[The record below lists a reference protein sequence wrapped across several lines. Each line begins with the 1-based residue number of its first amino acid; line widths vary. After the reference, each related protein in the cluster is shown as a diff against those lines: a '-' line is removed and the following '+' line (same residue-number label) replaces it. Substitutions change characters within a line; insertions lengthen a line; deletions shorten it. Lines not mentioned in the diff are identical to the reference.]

1 MKLQVLHSPN
11 QNARPTGERPKV
23 IVLHADVSAT
33 AQASAA
39 WLMRPT
45 TQASYHYLI
54 ERDGGVTQLVKPAMR
69 AWHAG
74 KSEFFGQQNV
84 NDFSIGLC
92 FSNLQNGVEPFTQK
106 ALDTGVELLVPLMKE
121 YDIGLECVTTHEAV
135 ARPLGRKSDP
145 SPLFPLAQF
154 LTALRKRLQ

>member
-1 MKLQVLHSPN
+1 MKIQVLHSPN
-11 QNARPTGERPKV
+11 QNARPTGARPRV

-33 AQASAA
+33 ATASAA

-74 KSEFFGQQNV
+74 KSEFSRVQGV
-84 NDFSIGLC
+84 NDFSIGVC
-92 FSNLQNGVEPFTQK
+92 FSNKQDGVEPFTAQ
-106 ALDTGVELLVPLMKE
+106 AIATGVELLVPLMQE
-121 YDIGLECVTTHEAV
+121 YGIGLECVTTHEAI

-145 SPLFPLAQF
+145 GPLFPLAQF
-154 LTALRKRLQ
+154 LTALRVKLQ